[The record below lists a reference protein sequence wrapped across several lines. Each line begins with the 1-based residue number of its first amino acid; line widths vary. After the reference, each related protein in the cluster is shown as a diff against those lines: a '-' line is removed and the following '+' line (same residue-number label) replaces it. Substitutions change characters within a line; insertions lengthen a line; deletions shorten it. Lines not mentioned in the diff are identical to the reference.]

1 MWCHSGSI
9 RQRRHLI
16 WVWGMMTILG
26 NSATI
31 SAGEPLLPG
40 AAFLNTLPFQ
50 GTDSSVQ
57 SRWIPQ
63 ALGDE
68 ASPQVWRLLDGI
80 LDQGPADFRNQYG
93 VPNPGGAL
101 QGIPLTAGVLGG
113 SAMLPAVVP
122 SVSIAQRYDTNVF
135 NTPRIAGLERD
146 DFVTTITPQVALIP
160 RTGGLVTGSLQLGGI
175 AEYYAKHPELNY
187 IGGNVGGFLDLTRLV
202 QQAVPRMTLL
212 VSDSFTYT
220 PQPPAFLAGGAVNA
234 AGDPADQDP
243 ANAFARGLQVQRV
256 NTITNSA
263 SVIST
268 YAVTPALSLYM
279 NASHAFQRYGATPGA
294 QEVASLVSTDSRSF
308 STGPQISLSPNETV
322 RILLTH
328 NRTDFLG
335 GQTSE
340 FPPYFET
347 NGGLIAYRRPLFTP
361 AIIGF
366 ASVSVQEVIPS
377 HSLQY
382 TGSAS
387 VTWTRFPDT
396 VSLSYS
402 RQVAP
407 NFLTVGAPIITDL
420 VSLGVTRTLGPR
432 LSASLSANYSRSQSI
447 GAALPE
453 GVPNAP
459 TDFSFD
465 SYLASASFI
474 YRVAPG
480 LLISGN
486 YLYSFFQSEGL
497 TPAGGVIGVTGEQIT
512 FDRHMIL
519 IQLQKVWF

>member
-1 MWCHSGSI
+1 ML
-9 RQRRHLI
+9 Q
-16 WVWGMMTILG
+16 
-26 NSATI
+26 
-31 SAGEPLLPG
+31 G
-40 AAFLNTLPFQ
+40 AALLNTLPFHA
-50 GTDSSVQ
+50 TESSVS
-57 SRWIPQ
+57 SRWIP
-63 ALGDE
+63 AAFDDE

-80 LDQGPADFRNQYG
+80 LDQRPADFRDQYG
-93 VPNPGGAL
+93 VPSPGGAL

-113 SAMLPAVVP
+113 VSMLPAVVP

-135 NTPRIAGLERD
+135 NTPRITGLERD
-146 DFVTTITPQVALIP
+146 DFVTTLSPQVAIIP
-160 RTGGLVTGSLQLGGI
+160 RTGGLVRGSLQLGGI
-175 AEYYAKHPELNY
+175 AEYYAKHPLLNY
-187 IGGNVGGFLDLTRLV
+187 LGGNVGGSLDLTRLV

-220 PQPPAFLAGGAVNA
+220 PQPPAFLAGGAVNV

-243 ANAFARGLQVQRV
+243 ASAFARGLQIQRV

-268 YAVTPALSLYM
+268 YALTPTLSLYT
-279 NASHAFQRYGATPGA
+279 NATHALQRYGATPGSQA
-294 QEVASLVSTDSRSF
+294 VASLVSTNFRSL
-308 STGPQISLSPNETV
+308 SSGLEIGVSPNETV
-322 RILLTH
+322 RILFTH
-328 NRTDFLG
+328 NRTDFLS

-347 NGGLIAYRRPLFTP
+347 NGGMIAYRRPLLTP
-361 AIIGF
+361 AVIGF
-366 ASVSVQEVIPS
+366 VSASVLEVIPS

-402 RQVAP
+402 RQVSP
-407 NFLTVGAPIITDL
+407 NFLAVGAPIITDL
-420 VSLGVTRTLGPR
+420 VSLGATRTLGPR
-432 LSASLSANYSRSQSI
+432 LSTSVAANYARSQSI

-453 GVPNAP
+453 GAPHAP

-465 SYLASASFI
+465 SYLASASFV

-486 YLYSFFQSEGL
+486 YLYSFFQSKGL
-497 TPAGGVIGVTGEQIT
+497 TPAAGVIGVTEEPIR

-519 IQLQKVWF
+519 LQLQKVWF

>member
-1 MWCHSGSI
+1 M
-9 RQRRHLI
+9 
-16 WVWGMMTILG
+16 
-26 NSATI
+26 
-31 SAGEPLLPG
+31 LPG
-40 AAFLNTLPFQ
+40 ATFVNPLFFQ

-57 SRWIPQ
+57 SRWMPRTF
-63 ALGDE
+63 GDE
-68 ASPQVWRLLDGI
+68 ASPQVWRLLEGVI
-80 LDQGPADFRNQYG
+80 DQGPDQFHNQYG
-93 VPNPGGAL
+93 VPSPGGAL

-113 SAMLPAVVP
+113 LSMLPAIVP

-146 DFVTTITPQVALIP
+146 DFVTTLSPQVALIP
-160 RTGGLVTGSLQLGGI
+160 RTGGLVRGSLQLGGI

-187 IGGNVGGFLDLTRLV
+187 IGGNVGGSLDLTRLV
-202 QQAVPRMTLL
+202 QQALPRMTLL

-243 ANAFARGLQVQRV
+243 ASAFARGLQIQRV
-256 NTITNSA
+256 NTMTNSA
-263 SVIST
+263 SVVST

-279 NASHAFQRYGATPGA
+279 NATHAFQRYGATTGA
-294 QEVASLVSTDSRSF
+294 PAVASLVSTDMRSL
-308 STGPQISLSPNETV
+308 SAGLQISLSPNETV

-328 NRTDFLG
+328 TRTDFLG
-335 GQTSE
+335 GQISE

-361 AIIGF
+361 AVIGF
-366 ASVSVQEVIPS
+366 VSASVQEVIPG

-382 TGSAS
+382 TGNAS
-387 VTWTRFPDT
+387 ITWTRFPDMI
-396 VSLSYS
+396 SLSYS
-402 RQVAP
+402 RQVSP
-407 NFLTVGAPIITDL
+407 NFLAVGAPVTTDL

-432 LSASLSANYSRSQSI
+432 LSASVAANYARSQSI

-453 GVPNAP
+453 GIPNAP
-459 TDFSFD
+459 PEFSFD

-474 YRVAPG
+474 YRAAPG
-480 LLISGN
+480 FLISGN
-486 YLYSFFQSEGL
+486 YLYSFFQSKGL
-497 TPAGGVIGVTGEQIT
+497 TPAGGVIGVTGEPIT

-519 IQLQKVWF
+519 LQLQKVWF